1 MTRTYRAA
9 RRRALLTIAAV
20 VAALGAAA
28 AGSPAAALAADEPAA
43 TVVATADTTAAPR
56 ASVSVIPALF
66 YSPETRLGAGAFVL
80 RTFRPEGASE
90 GARPSSLTVGL
101 IGTVEKQVSVFVAA
115 DLYRRAEALRWVG
128 LVTGSY
134 FPAKFYGLGAM
145 TPMTNEEDYTPR
157 TLGFQLQALPRLGSG
172 LRAGPWLDFQRLR
185 LAAVEEGGLLA
196 AGDITGAG
204 GGDAYGGGLVLQ
216 HDTRDNVFFPTRGWL
231 NEASVVA
238 YGGDFT
244 WTRQRLDLRRY
255 LPLGPRRTVALQ
267 ALYVANNGEPPFT
280 QLAQLGG
287 QNLLR
292 GFYEGRDRDHHLA
305 ALQAEYRRPLGD
317 GRFGAA
323 FFAAG
328 GAVGRDSADLALARA
343 RFAAGAGLR
352 YQLNQ
357 DEGLNFRLDYGA
369 GGGSTGVYF
378 TATEAF

>member
-1 MTRTYRAA
+1 MTRIFRAA
-9 RRRALLTIAAV
+9 RRRTLPTIAAAL
-20 VAALGAAA
+20 AALGAAA
-28 AGSPAAALAADEPAA
+28 AAPAADEPIA
-43 TVVATADTTAAPR
+43 TVVAAADTTAAPR

-66 YSPETRLGAGAFVL
+66 YSPETRLGAGAFML
-80 RTFRPEGASE
+80 RTFRPEGARAD
-90 GARPSSLTVGL
+90 ARPSSVTVGL
-101 IGTVEKQVSVFVAA
+101 IGTVEKQVSAFVSV

-128 LVTGSY
+128 LATGSY
-134 FPAKFYGLGAM
+134 FPAKFYGIGAL
-145 TPMTNEEDYTPR
+145 TPMADEEDYTPR
-157 TLGFQLQALPRLGSG
+157 TFGFQLQALPRLGSA
-172 LRAGPWLDFQRLR
+172 LRAGPWVDVQRLR

-196 AGDITGAG
+196 TGDITGAA
-204 GGDAYGGGLVLQ
+204 GGDAYGAGLVLQ

-267 ALYVANNGEPPFT
+267 ALYVATNGQPPFT
-280 QLAQLGG
+280 QLALLGG

-292 GFYEGRDRDHHLA
+292 GYYEGRDRDHHLA
-305 ALQAEYRRPLGD
+305 ALQTEYRRPLGG
-317 GRFGAA
+317 GRWGAA
-323 FFAAG
+323 VFAAG
-328 GAVGRDSADLALARA
+328 GAVGRGSADLALARA

-352 YQLNQ
+352 YQLNR